1 MQHWLTVFTLNWVRE
16 AAMDRTS
23 ELTLEQEFSFR
34 SFADRVRQMSREQ
47 AQELSILQYK
57 HMIIQN
63 MIYKGILKKDW
74 QIEQDFGLLK
84 TKK

>member
-1 MQHWLTVFTLNWVRE
+1 
-16 AAMDRTS
+16 MDRTS

>member
-1 MQHWLTVFTLNWVRE
+1 
-16 AAMDRTS
+16 MDRTI
-23 ELTLEQEFSFR
+23 ELTLEQEFIFR

-74 QIEQDFGLLK
+74 QIELDFGLLK
-84 TKK
+84 TKKQ